1 MVGAKEAPMVGWS
14 RRDVLLASGALG
26 GAAAIGAITGCS
38 PGDGSSD
45 GSSGQPEVEGRNG
58 DGAFDPSDWASV
70 REQFP
75 LSPDLRHFAAFV
87 LAAHPRPV
95 AEAIE
100 RHRRGLDED
109 PEGYLAAEEESNE
122 IAVRQAASRYLG
134 GSPEQVALT
143 DSTTMGLGLVYGGLR
158 ITARDEV
165 LTTEHDFYSTH
176 EALRLRSERT
186 GCTVRRVRLYDDDN
200 PASANAGQMVERIVD
215 AVSPSTRVVALT
227 WVHSGTGVKVPVA
240 DVARALDSRS
250 ASRGDPILLC
260 VDAVHGLGA
269 EDTSPDDL
277 GCDFLISGTHK
288 WLFGPRGT
296 GIVWGRNEAW
306 GRFDAI
312 VPPFEPASYTAWIEG
327 QAPDRSNPGLWA
339 TPGGFHSFE
348 HRWALAQAFEF
359 HLEIGKEAV
368 TERIRSQ
375 ATQLKEGLAEL
386 PGVEVVT
393 PLDPALSS
401 GIVCASVGGRD
412 ATEAVARLR
421 DQGIG
426 ASVTPYRQPYLRF
439 GPGIVTTPEDVD
451 ALIEAVAGL
460 T

>member
-1 MVGAKEAPMVGWS
+1 MVAWS
-14 RRDVLLASGALG
+14 RRDVLVASGVLG
-26 GAAAIGAITGCS
+26 GAAAIGSLASC
-38 PGDGSSD
+38 
-45 GSSGQPEVEGRNG
+45 SSGGGSG
-58 DGAFDPSDWASV
+58 DAAPRERDASLDPSDWASV

-75 LSPDLRHFAAFV
+75 LSRDLRHFAVFV

-109 PEGYLAAEEESNE
+109 PAGYLAAEEEANE
-122 IAVRQAASRYLG
+122 VAVREAASRYLG

-143 DSTTMGLGLVYGGLR
+143 DSTTMGLGLVYGGVR
-158 ITARDEV
+158 ITAGDEV

-186 GCTVRRVRLYDDDN
+186 GCTVRRIRLYDD
-200 PASANAGQMVERIVD
+200 PASADVEQMVERIGRSIT
-215 AVSPSTRVVALT
+215 ASTRVVALT
-227 WVHSGTGVKVPVA
+227 WVHSSTGVKVPVA
-240 DVARALDSRS
+240 DVARVVADHS
-250 ASRGDPILLC
+250 AGRDAPILLC
-260 VDAVHGLGA
+260 VDAVHGLGSEA
-269 EDTSPDDL
+269 ASPEEM

-296 GIVWGRNEAW
+296 GIVWGRDEAW
-306 GRFDAI
+306 RRLDAI
-312 VPPFEPASYTAWIEG
+312 VPPFEPESFAAWIDG
-327 QAPDRSNPGLWA
+327 RDGRAPDRGAPGLWA
-339 TPGGFHSFE
+339 TPGGYHSFE

-359 HLEIGKEAV
+359 HLDIGKQAV
-368 TERIRSQ
+368 TRRIRTQ

-401 GIVCASVGGRD
+401 GIVCAAVDGREPGEVVD
-412 ATEAVARLR
+412 RLR
-421 DQGIG
+421 DQGIS
-426 ASVTPYRQPYLRF
+426 ASVTPYRQPYVRF

-451 ALIEAVAGL
+451 AVIEAVATL

>member
-1 MVGAKEAPMVGWS
+1 MVTWS
-14 RRDVLLASGALG
+14 RRDVLVASGVLG
-26 GAAAIGAITGCS
+26 GAAAIGSLAGCS
-38 PGDGSSD
+38 SSDTSSD
-45 GSSGQPEVEGRNG
+45 GREAQPDTGSGEAARAGFE
-58 DGAFDPSDWASV
+58 PSDWASV

-75 LSPDLRHFAAFV
+75 LSPDRRHFAAFV

-95 AEAIE
+95 AEAIQ
-100 RHRRGLDED
+100 RHRSGLDED
-109 PEGYLAAEEESNE
+109 PEAYLAAEEESNE
-122 IAVRQAASRYLG
+122 IAVREAASRYLG
-134 GSPEQVALT
+134 GGPDQVALT

-158 ITARDEV
+158 VTADDEL

-186 GCTVRRVRLYDDDN
+186 GCTVRRVRLYDD
-200 PASANAGQMVERIVD
+200 PATANGGQMVERIVD
-215 AVSPSTRVVALT
+215 ALTPSTRVVALT
-227 WVHSGTGVKVPVA
+227 WVHSSTGVMVPVA
-240 DVARALDSRS
+240 DVARALGDRS
-250 ASRGDPILLC
+250 AERDAPVLLC

-269 EDTSPDDL
+269 DDASPDQL

-306 GRFDAI
+306 RQLDPI
-312 VPPFEPASYTAWIEG
+312 VPPFEPSSYTAWLDG
-327 QAPDRSNPGLWA
+327 RAPDRANPGLWA

-348 HRWALAQAFEF
+348 HRWALAQAFGF
-359 HLEIGKEAV
+359 HLDIGKQAV
-368 TERIRSQ
+368 ADRVRAQ

-393 PLDPALSS
+393 PLDPALSA
-401 GIVCASVGGRD
+401 GIVCASVDGREP
-412 ATEAVARLR
+412 AEVVARLH

-426 ASVTPYRQPYLRF
+426 ASVTPYRQPYVRF

-451 ALIEAVAGL
+451 ALIDALATL